1 MKFRNVQFSSHGKFD
16 SCFYISSITG
26 NGCDRL
32 VEYLQSKAIPGEWEF
47 SPDIK
52 TTLSMTQQ
60 LEQLIRSCLFTWFN
74 KDVPYK
80 IQQQTV
86 GWTERLD
93 GTLIIEQE
101 LIVKDSVVAR
111 MILGT
116 KNRLLTRLKENVVFK
131 LKSLWNMENIV
142 LLIHVKARQQRQSKR
157 DKVNTSKEKNLG
169 SFLSRGLGS

>member
-1 MKFRNVQFSSHGKFD
+1 MYPSDAV
-16 SCFYISSITG
+16 
-26 NGCDRL
+26 
-32 VEYLQSKAIPGEWEF
+32 
-47 SPDIK
+47 
-52 TTLSMTQQ
+52 TTLPKTVQ

-93 GTLIIEQE
+93 GSLVIEHE

-116 KNRLLTRLKENVVFK
+116 KNRLLGRLRENVVYK
-131 LKSLWNMENIV
+131 LKQNWNMDNIT
-142 LLIHVKARQQRQSKR
+142 LLIYVKAETQRKSRRDKIEESKR
-157 DKVNTSKEKNLG
+157 ENSHLY
-169 SFLSRGLGS
+169 FSRGSG